1 MLDGEVTG
9 LRYVCQGQTF
19 ATTELDKSDKSDPDD
34 DCCERCIDGP
44 LEQVVLR
51 EFDALD
57 ELKDLKLNFLFVV
70 LFAPVVPWAIIP
82 TLLARVME
90 VRLKITKLF
99 LVRRRSFPRDAHLI
113 HSTQETFTDVVT
125 SFTVF
130 WYLGLSLVTFNN
142 ELHTWTLPALLLTW
156 LGCGLLGSIVVSL
169 VVRFLRKRLE

>member
-1 MLDGEVTG
+1 MGYYSNTLGAG
-9 LRYVCQGQTF
+9 HGS
-19 ATTELDKSDKSDPDD
+19 A
-34 DCCERCIDGP
+34 
-44 LEQVVLR
+44 LEDH
-51 EFDALD
+51 EA
-57 ELKDLKLNFLFVV
+57 
-70 LFAPVVPWAIIP
+70 
-82 TLLARVME
+82 
-90 VRLKITKLF
+90 F